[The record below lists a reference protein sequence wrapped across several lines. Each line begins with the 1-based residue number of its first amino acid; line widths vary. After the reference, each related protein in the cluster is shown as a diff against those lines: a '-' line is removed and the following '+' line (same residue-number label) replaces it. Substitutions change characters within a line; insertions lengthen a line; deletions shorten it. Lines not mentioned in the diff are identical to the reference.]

1 MRDIVVTAAYM
12 CIGAMDSNAAVLL
25 ATRTFAKLK
34 G

>member
-12 CIGAMDSNAAVLL
+12 CIGSMDSHAAVLL
-25 ATRTFAKLK
+25 ATCTFAEFK